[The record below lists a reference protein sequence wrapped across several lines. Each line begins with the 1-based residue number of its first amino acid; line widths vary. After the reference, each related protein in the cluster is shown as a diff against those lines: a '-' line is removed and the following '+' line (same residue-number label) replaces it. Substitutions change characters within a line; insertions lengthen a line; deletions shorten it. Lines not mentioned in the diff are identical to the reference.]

1 MSEPGCLIGLISDE
15 RWGAAM
21 GDEVALGAHGAFPL
35 SMGTKRRE
43 DRGE

>member
-1 MSEPGCLIGLISDE
+1 MSEPGSWIGQISDE

-21 GDEVALGAHGAFPL
+21 GDEVVLGAHGAFPL
-35 SMGTKRRE
+35 SMGIKRE